1 MRQVLRFRPGPAC
14 WQPEASETLE
24 RNDILGP
31 IPRASASG
39 RNTTILRDAESRTRT
54 GQQGHGG
61 RGMPQYWL
69 PEFPGGKSIV
79 PFPRVPD
86 VHHGR
91 ISAAAMQNNPPDLA
105 PRRYGDSPR
114 PPTCIVSKADCR
126 EYARHSREAGPRC
139 KGPVA
144 RPVAARPYNP
154 ALRFHGTRCNYG
166 RWPPPNCPPMRERAS
181 KESPGSLVLARS
193 AS

>member
-1 MRQVLRFRPGPAC
+1 MMQVLRFRPGPAC

-24 RNDILGP
+24 RNDSLGP
-31 IPRASASG
+31 IPRACALG
-39 RNTTILRDAESRTRT
+39 RNRTDLRDEGSRARL
-54 GQQGHGG
+54 GQPGHG
-61 RGMPQYWL
+61 RRDMPQYWL
-69 PEFPGGKSIV
+69 PGFPEGRSIV

-105 PRRYGDSPR
+105 PCRSEDSPR
-114 PPTCIVSKADCR
+114 LPTCIVSKADCR
-126 EYARHSREAGPRC
+126 GCEQHSREAGPRC
-139 KGPVA
+139 KGAVV
-144 RPVAARPYNP
+144 RPVAARWYNP
-154 ALRFHGTRCNYG
+154 ALRFHGTMCNYG

-181 KESPGSLVLARS
+181 KESPGSLISARS